1 MLPAAEVQSHCFL
14 LHEIC
19 SHGTGITF
27 YFHASMRPPFLFN
40 TGYRNDGFSPEFP
53 SYSLVV
59 RATSPAD
66 TEVFVLN
73 TNLPSN
79 LDSALTFSSSIWKLR
94 PVVPRYLRY
103 PLFPTN
109 VEGNC
114 GTRSETWGKPT
125 SVSWTISIR
134 PRNIASFP
142 STDFLRGDLCRS
154 IMLWH

>member
-27 YFHASMRPPFLFN
+27 FFMLRCDHLSCSTQD
-40 TGYRNDGFSPEFP
+40 TGMMGFSPEFP

-114 GTRSETWGKPT
+114 GTRSETWEKPT